1 MTFTLKSIDPQ
12 WLHNAREIIAR
23 ENSELQA
30 GPSNTVELKGRRTGR
45 WYRLMFGQPP
55 AVVSFETQE
64 DRDTALAMLLGKMEL
79 PPLPENDA

>member
-1 MTFTLKSIDPQ
+1 MTFTLKSVDPQ

-45 WYRLMFGQPP
+45 
-55 AVVSFETQE
+55 
-64 DRDTALAMLLGKMEL
+64 
-79 PPLPENDA
+79 